1 MREVVE
7 TDDGLDLALD
17 LVGLGADIDGRL
29 GMRADPRTLS
39 VTFDAYLR
47 TSFRR
52 SRICRRTGVD
62 PVTPI
67 GGSPER
73 TDPTGVL
80 RFDHHDSEGVQRMA
94 VSVRDVAAVA
104 AVSVGTVSNVLNRP
118 DKVAPATA
126 ERVLAAIDEP
136 RVRPQR
142 RRPAAAGRPE
152 PQHRAGRPRH
162 PQPVLHR
169 HRARGAEERAAEKG
183 MTLLVGSSQ
192 EDPDREGAYLDLFL
206 EQRVSGVLLSPVA
219 DSRDRLERLRSN
231 GVPVVLVDRQSK
243 DHTFSSV
250 AVDDVVGGR
259 LAVRHLVDVGRRR
272 IAYVGGPPS
281 IRQVADRLRGARQAV
296 RRASGVELEVV
307 QTDALT
313 VLAGRAAGEL
323 IRERRPGDRP
333 DAIFAANDLLAI
345 GILQALMLPG
355 GLRVPE
361 DIALIGYDDID
372 FASASVVPLS
382 SIRQPA
388 GVIGRRAVELLLDE
402 SFAEDDGSLR
412 DRPRALP
419 AGADRA

>member
-1 MREVVE
+1 
-7 TDDGLDLALD
+7 
-17 LVGLGADIDGRL
+17 
-29 GMRADPRTLS
+29 
-39 VTFDAYLR
+39 
-47 TSFRR
+47 
-52 SRICRRTGVD
+52 
-62 PVTPI
+62 
-67 GGSPER
+67 
-73 TDPTGVL
+73 
-80 RFDHHDSEGVQRMA
+80 MA
-94 VSVRDVAAVA
+94 VSVRDVAAAA

-126 ERVLAAIDEP
+126 ERVLAAIENLGF
-136 RVRPQR
+136 VRND
-142 RRPAAAGRPE
+142 AAR
-152 PQHRAGRPRH
+152 QLRAGRSRSIGLV
-162 PQPVLHR
+162 VLDIR
-169 HRARGAEERAAEKG
+169 NPFFTDIARGAEERAAEMG

-192 EDPDREGAYLDLFL
+192 EDPVREGAYLDLFL

-219 DSRDRLERLRSN
+219 DTRSRLERLRAN

-259 LAVRHLVDVGRRR
+259 LAVRHLIDVGRRR
-272 IAYVGGPPS
+272 IAYVGGPAS

-296 RRASGVELEVV
+296 RRAPGVELEVLH
-307 QTDALT
+307 TEALT

-323 IRERRPGDRP
+323 IRERRPDDRP

-355 GLRVPE
+355 GLRVPQ

-402 SFAEDDGSLR
+402 SFAEDEDSFET
-412 DRPRALP
+412 DRVLFQPELIVREST
-419 AGADRA
+419 GASH